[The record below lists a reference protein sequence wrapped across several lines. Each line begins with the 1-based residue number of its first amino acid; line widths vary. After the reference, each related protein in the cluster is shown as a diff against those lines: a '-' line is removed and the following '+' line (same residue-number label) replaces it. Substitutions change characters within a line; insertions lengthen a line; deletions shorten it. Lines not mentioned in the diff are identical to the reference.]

1 MSSNKK
7 INPLIN
13 VGFKNAIAKDK
24 VVAVVSADAAPV
36 KRLKDM
42 AKREN
47 RLVDATNGR
56 RTNTVIITVSNHI
69 ILSSVQPETIA
80 RRF

>member
-1 MSSNKK
+1 MSSNEK
-7 INPLIN
+7 INSLIN
-13 VGFKNAIAKDK
+13 VGFKNSVAKDK

-36 KRLKDM
+36 KRLKDI

-56 RTNTVIITVSNHI
+56 RTNTVIITVSNHV
-69 ILSSVQPETIA
+69 ILSSAQPETIA

>member
-7 INPLIN
+7 INSLIN

-36 KRLKDM
+36 KRLKDI

-56 RTNTVIITVSNHI
+56 RTNTVIITVSNHV
-69 ILSSVQPETIA
+69 ILSSAQPETIA